1 MGALAFTLTACNIP
15 SPLSRPLQLTPP
27 VDATT
32 EVLAIVGSPAPPAQT
47 STDAARHLAT
57 KLTGQREGCEV
68 FTVAQVVWIQ
78 PSDPAVAAIEVNGLC
93 DDSVA
98 GVWYEVTIEGD
109 DQAGWVIATATKQDI
124 CGRGVSG
131 TVCL

>member
-1 MGALAFTLTACNIP
+1 M
-15 SPLSRPLQLTPP
+15 
-27 VDATT
+27 
-32 EVLAIVGSPAPPAQT
+32 
-47 STDAARHLAT
+47 
-57 KLTGQREGCEV
+57 

-78 PSDPAVAAIEVNGLC
+78 PSDPAAAAIEVNGLC

-109 DQAGWVIATATKQDI
+109 DQLGWVIATATKQDI